1 MQNQESLGSI
11 QDLLPVFHSRTD
23 ALVADDWV
31 LNVDFRDLDGCPL
44 ALVTDDRSLGSST
57 RSLGRDVGDPQRD
70 RARECIL
77 PKQSHSPKI
86 TDPSASTP
94 SEQTPVS
101 KRFFSVLP
109 FPSRDLVT
117 THLPGLVLADQEDQT
132 WRWAAGPHQRP

>member
-77 PKQSHSPKI
+77 PNNP
-86 TDPSASTP
+86 TP
-94 SEQTPVS
+94 P
-101 KRFFSVLP
+101 R
-109 FPSRDLVT
+109 
-117 THLPGLVLADQEDQT
+117 
-132 WRWAAGPHQRP
+132 

>member
-11 QDLLPVFHSRTD
+11 HDLLPVFRSRTD
-23 ALVADDWV
+23 ALVADDWI
-31 LNVDFRDLDGCPL
+31 LNVDFGDLVGRPV

-57 RSLGRDVGDPQRD
+57 RSLGRDVGDLQRD

-77 PKQSHSPKI
+77 AKHSHSPKI

-94 SEQTPVS
+94 SDQTPVS
-101 KRFFSVLP
+101 KRFFSVHS

-117 THLPGLVLADQEDQT
+117 AHLPGLVLAEREEQS
-132 WRWAAGPHQRP
+132 WRWAAGSH